1 MYVNLDLL
9 KNHLNIE
16 PSFKDDDELIMTYE
30 GIAEQAIERHI
41 DYYLSDIA
49 ANNGGELPS
58 PLAAAI
64 MLYVGNLYSN
74 REAVTF
80 GTPKELPL
88 SYSYLLDLYKNYNGN
103 TKLFN

>member
-1 MYVNLDLL
+1 MYVTLDLL

-16 PSFKDDDELIMTYE
+16 PSFNDDDELIMIYE

-41 DYYLSDIA
+41 DYSLQDIV

-58 PLAAAI
+58 PLQAAI
-64 MLYVGNLYSN
+64 MLYVGNLYAN

-88 SYSYLLDLYKNYNGN
+88 SYSYLLDLYKNYNGT